1 MDQGFQKAR
10 PFKQAQP
17 FRFDT
22 VFATDPVIRFEAE
35 EQEEVAEDVSLAVS
49 VLRAELDALRATHAQ
64 ELAEARLSAAI
75 EAEERMRSERDNAL
89 LSAFDALHAGWEEQ
103 ADMREG
109 MLEELRSEAV
119 ALALAIGEK
128 LAGHALATN
137 PAEAVDQAIGRVLGL
152 IARGQEVVIRVHPD
166 LIADVEAR
174 IAVRQSRDRRQLNL
188 LVEGEV
194 SIPMGDARLRWDG
207 GGMKVSAAERRAAID
222 EELASLSLR
231 AD

>member
-22 VFATDPVIRFEAE
+22 VFAVDPVIQFEVE
-35 EQEEVAEDVSLAVS
+35 EEDEAAEDVSLAVS

-103 ADMREG
+103 ADMREA

-119 ALALAIGEK
+119 SLALAIGEK

-137 PAEAVDQAIGRVLGL
+137 PVEAVDQAIGRVLEL
-152 IARGQEVVIRVHPD
+152 IARGQEVVIRVNPG
-166 LIADVEAR
+166 LIGDIEAR
-174 IAVRQSRDRRQLNL
+174 IAERQSRDRRQLNL
-188 LVEGEV
+188 LVEGEAA
-194 SIPMGDARLRWDG
+194 IPMGDAGLRWDG
-207 GGMKVSAAERRAAID
+207 GGMKVSAADRHVAID
-222 EELASLSLR
+222 EELASLSFR